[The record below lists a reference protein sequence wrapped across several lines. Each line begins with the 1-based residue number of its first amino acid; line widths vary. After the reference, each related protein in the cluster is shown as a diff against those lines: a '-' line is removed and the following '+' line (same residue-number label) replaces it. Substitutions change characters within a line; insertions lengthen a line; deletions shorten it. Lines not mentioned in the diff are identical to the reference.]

1 MKARRLA
8 AGAILAIAMGSTAA
22 AQLASRPVEE
32 WRALLD
38 APERV
43 AALKV
48 DDVVAAL
55 KLSPADV
62 VADLGAGTGPFVVSL
77 ARAVPQGT
85 VYAVEVDRG
94 FLPLVD
100 ARAQAAGVRNVRT
113 VLGAFDDPGLPR
125 ADIDLAFM
133 HDVLHHIADRDAY
146 LRALARY
153 LSPRARIA
161 IVDYAPDRSPHRN
174 DPSML
179 VSKAQAR
186 DLLAEVGFTPVDD
199 IALFEDKWFVV
210 FGRSPSPSVV
220 RSSDGRRPTFRP
232 PGPS

>member
-1 MKARRLA
+1 MRASRVATLA
-8 AGAILAIAMGSTAA
+8 VLAIAIGSTAA

-43 AALKV
+43 AALRI
-48 DDVVAAL
+48 DDVIGAL
-55 KLSPADV
+55 KLSPSDV
-62 VADLGAGTGPFVVSL
+62 VADLGAGTGPFVV
-77 ARAVPQGT
+77 AFAKAVPEGT

-100 ARAQAAGVRNVRT
+100 ARARTAGVRNVRT
-113 VLGAFDDPGLPR
+113 VLGAFGDPSLPK

-146 LRALARY
+146 LRALTKY

-161 IVDYAPDRSPHRN
+161 VIDYKPDHSPHR
-174 DPSML
+174 DQPAMV
-179 VSKAQAR
+179 VSKDQAR
-186 DLLAEVGFTPVDD
+186 DLLAAVGFTPIDD
-199 IALFEDKWFVV
+199 VALFEAKWFVV
-210 FGRSPSPSVV
+210 FGRQ
-220 RSSDGRRPTFRP
+220 
-232 PGPS
+232 